1 MNKANHRA
9 FARPVAPVQIR
20 DPALIAATK
29 YQGIYKDYTAL
40 AKVEGHLS
48 ESKNLDRMHD
58 RWAGALEKAMGTT
71 PTTWPGILALL
82 DICTDNGSIGES
94 IDELK
99 AGVKSISAGVRRLLA
114 TNFKAA

>member
-9 FARPVAPVQIR
+9 FVRAETLVKIR

-29 YQGIYKDYTAL
+29 YKRIYKDYQDLVRREPHPDESENLERVHERWETAL
-40 AKVEGHLS
+40 QK
-48 ESKNLDRMHD
+48 
-58 RWAGALEKAMGTT
+58 ALQTV

-82 DICTDNGSIGES
+82 DICTDDGSIGES

-99 AGVKSISAGVRRLLA
+99 AGVNSIASGVQRLLSEE
-114 TNFKAA
+114 FKAA